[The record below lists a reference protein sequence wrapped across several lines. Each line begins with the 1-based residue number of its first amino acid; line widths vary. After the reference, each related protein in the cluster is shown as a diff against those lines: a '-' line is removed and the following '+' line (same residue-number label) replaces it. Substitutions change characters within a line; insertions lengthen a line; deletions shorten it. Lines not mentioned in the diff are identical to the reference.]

1 MRQRFN
7 RRQIAALLTG
17 AAVAGPAWASAPQT
31 SLRPKARPLLPAK
44 SATRKFFEKSG
55 LKGELGCAT
64 AALADGRLLTT
75 ENQTQGFA
83 PASVAKAITAAYALY
98 HLGADYRFRTQL
110 MISGTLQGGVLD
122 GDLILAGG
130 GDPTLTTD
138 RLAALAEDLKTAG
151 VDQINGRFLYH
162 HGDFPTVHQIDPDQ
176 PVHLGYNPSVAGLNL
191 NFNRVFFQWT
201 REGKS
206 YDFKLEARDLKFRPK
221 VNTVKMTSERRG
233 MEVFKYS
240 QTPELETWSV
250 ARSALGKG
258 GGRWLPLRRPGACTA
273 DVFHSL
279 ARYYEIDLPAP
290 QKGRPDPAHRPL
302 CHTDS
307 AELSDML
314 VEMLKNSVNLTAEGL
329 GRAATHHAG
338 GDASTLISSAQHMQ
352 HWAANKLNMADA
364 QFVDHSGLG
373 DRARISAQDMVR
385 GLVAAQQL
393 MPDFPAL
400 LRRIKPRDTRGNL
413 DRNSTALIQAKT
425 GTLHFVS
432 ALAGYVTEGVNTPYA
447 FAIFTQNLDRR
458 GRLSIWQRESSRAA
472 EYWNKRARYIQYVL
486 LARWSKRGL

>member
-138 RLAALAEDLKTAG
+138 RLAALAKDLKTAG

-233 MEVFKYS
+233 TEVFKYS

-250 ARSALGKG
+250 APSALGKG

-279 ARYYEIDLPAP
+279 ARYYQIDLPAP
-290 QKGRPDPAHRPL
+290 QEGRPDPAQRPL

-307 AELSDML
+307 AALSDML

-329 GRAATHHAG
+329 GRAATHHSG

-413 DRNSTALIQAKT
+413 DRNSKALIQAKT

-472 EYWNKRARYIQYVL
+472 EYWNQRARYIQYVL

>member
-1 MRQRFN
+1 MSQRFN

-44 SATRKFFEKSG
+44 SPTRAFFEKSG
-55 LKGELGCAT
+55 LKGELGCAA

-98 HLGADYRFRTQL
+98 HLGANYRFRTQL
-110 MISGTLQGGVLD
+110 MITGTLSEGVLD

-138 RLAALAEDLKTAG
+138 RLAELAKALKTAG
-151 VDQINGRFLYH
+151 VNQVNGRFFYH
-162 HGDFPTVHQIDPDQ
+162 HGGFPTVHQIDPDQ

-191 NFNRVFFQWT
+191 NFNRVFFEWT
-201 REGKS
+201 RQGQA

-221 VNTVKMTSERRG
+221 VNTVQMTSERRG

-279 ARYYEIDLPAP
+279 ARYYKIELPAP
-290 QKGRPDPAHRPL
+290 QEGRPDSAHRPL

-307 AELSDML
+307 AELSDIL
-314 VEMLKNSVNLTAEGL
+314 VDMLKNSVNLTAEGL
-329 GRAATHHAG
+329 GRAATQQAG

-352 HWAANKLNMADA
+352 QWAANKLNMADA
-364 QFVDHSGLG
+364 HFVDHSGLG
-373 DRARISAQDMVR
+373 DRARIKALDMVR
-385 GLVAAQQL
+385 GLVAAQKL
-393 MPDFPAL
+393 MPDFPSL
-400 LRRIKPRDTRGNL
+400 LRQIKPRDTRGNL
-413 DRNSTALIQAKT
+413 DRKSKALIQAKT

-432 ALAGYVTEGVNTPYA
+432 ALAGYVTEGVDTPYA

-458 GRLSIWQRESSRAA
+458 ARLSIWQRESSKAA
-472 EYWNKRARYIQYVL
+472 EYWNRRARYVQYVL